1 MCVYSAIKNNE
12 IRPCATTWMDLET
25 VMQSE
30 ISQTGK
36 EKYCMTSFIRG
47 ILKRHDTEQKQTHR
61 LREQTY
67 GKGGGKES

>member
-12 IRPCATTWMDLET
+12 IMPRATIWMDLEI
-25 VMQSE
+25 VIQSE
-30 ISQTGK
+30 ISQTEK
-36 EKYCMTSFIRG
+36 EKYCMTSFICG
-47 ILKRHDTEQKQTHR
+47 ILKRHDTEQNQTHR

>member
-36 EKYCMTSFIRG
+36 EKYCMTSFILG